1 MSRRTVNII
10 VGAVVLGLIVGGV
23 AMAYIYL
30 AGGSG
35 EASEEISAPT
45 LSAPEGA
52 GEEEGS
58 GETTLFRIDPEQS
71 EVRFII
77 DEELRGVPTTVIG
90 RTSEVA
96 GDILVDFTNP
106 ANSEVGT
113 IRINVRTLVTDN
125 EFRNRAIRGQILQSV
140 EEEFEFS
147 EFVPTALEEMPD
159 TVTMGEAVSFKIV
172 GDLTVRN
179 ITHEATFD
187 ATVTPVSETELA
199 GSASTTVQRADFELT
214 IPNAPGVANVSED
227 VNLEID
233 FVASAVTGEG
243 VQEAAATSG

>member
-10 VGAVVLGLIVGGV
+10 VGVVVLGLIVAGV
-23 AMAYIYL
+23 AMAYIYF

-35 EASEEISAPT
+35 EASEVISAPT
-45 LSAPEGA
+45 LPAAEDAGA
-52 GEEEGS
+52 EEG

-77 DEELRGVPTTVIG
+77 TEELRGVPTVVTG

-96 GDILVDFTNP
+96 GDILVDFANP
-106 ANSEVGT
+106 ANTEVGT

-147 EFVPTALEEMPD
+147 EFVPTALQEMPD
-159 TVTMGEAVSFKIV
+159 TVTLGETLTFKIV
-172 GDLTVRN
+172 GNLTVRD
-179 ITHEATFD
+179 ITHETTFD

-199 GSASTTVQRADFELT
+199 GTAAATVQRADFELT

-233 FVASAVTGEG
+233 FVALAVEGEG